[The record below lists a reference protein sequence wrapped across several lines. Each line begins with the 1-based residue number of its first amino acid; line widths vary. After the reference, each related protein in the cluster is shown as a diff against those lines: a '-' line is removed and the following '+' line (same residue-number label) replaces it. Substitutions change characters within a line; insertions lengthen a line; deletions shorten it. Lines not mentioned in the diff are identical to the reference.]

1 MARRPD
7 SLPEMVS
14 SRRTGHGPEILASVS
29 GVSKSFPG
37 VVALRDVDFDVRSGE
52 VNALVGENGA
62 GKSTLIK
69 LMAGLHAPDQGDIVV
84 GEQQLVASPTWA
96 HQAGIA
102 TIHQDHNLVSG
113 MSVAENIV
121 LGRWPS
127 RFGIISKP
135 AMLERSCEALA
146 LVAPELSPH
155 TLARRLSPAER
166 QLVEVAR
173 ALSEKSRILILDEPT
188 TSLSG
193 REIDRLF
200 DVIENLKLQG
210 LGIVFVSHWLEEVF
224 RIADRITVLRDGR
237 LVGTAPAAELNQAR
251 VIQMMVG
258 REVRET
264 VVAERFIGDPVLEV
278 RGLTRDGAISDVTLS
293 VRKGEIVT
301 LAGLVGAGRSDLANC
316 IFGISGYDAGQ
327 VMINGKRLPQRDI
340 NAAIAMGVALIPED
354 RRGQGLVG
362 QLSVAENITLAL
374 FDHIAANG
382 IISFPAEDRIVE
394 DARKSLSIRM
404 SSSKSQVS
412 TLSGGNQQKAIV
424 ARWLAR
430 NPQLLILDEPT
441 KGIDVGAK
449 AEIGQIIVDLA
460 EEGVAILLI
469 SSELPEVM
477 SFSDRV
483 LIMRS
488 GRIVGELDRTEKS
501 PESIM
506 HYATT
511 G

>member
-1 MARRPD
+1 MARGP
-7 SLPEMVS
+7 VS
-14 SRRTGHGPEILASVS
+14 SFSAGSRERSRLNPEVLASVS
-29 GVSKSFPG
+29 AVSKSFPG
-37 VVALRDVDFDVRSGE
+37 VVALNDVDFVVCSGE

-69 LMAGLHAPDQGDIVV
+69 LMAGIYAPDQGNIIV
-84 GEQQLVASPTWA
+84 GEKQLVASPTSA

-102 TIHQDHNLVSG
+102 TIHQDHNLVPG

-121 LGRWPS
+121 LGRWPT
-127 RFGIISKP
+127 RFGVISKT
-135 AMLERSCEALA
+135 AIQERSREALA
-146 LVAPELSPH
+146 LVAPELSPD
-155 TLARRLSPAER
+155 TPARRLSPAEG

-173 ALSEKSRILILDEPT
+173 ALAEKSRILIMDEPT

-193 REIDRLF
+193 PEIDRLF
-200 DVIENLKLQG
+200 DVIDNLKRQG
-210 LGIVFVSHWLEEVF
+210 MGVVFVSHWLEEVF
-224 RIADRITVLRDGR
+224 RIADRITVLRDGK
-237 LVGTAPAAELNQAR
+237 LVGSAPAADLDQTT

-258 REVRET
+258 RDVRET
-264 VVAERFIGDPVLEV
+264 IIPERSIGDPVLEV
-278 RGLTRDGAISDVTLS
+278 RGLSRTGAINDVS
-293 VRKGEIVT
+293 FDVRTGEIVT
-301 LAGLVGAGRSDLANC
+301 LAGLVGAGRTELANC
-316 IFGISGYDAGQ
+316 IFGFSGYDSGE
-327 VMINGKRLPQRDI
+327 VLINGIHLPQRDI
-340 NAAIAMGVALIPED
+340 NAAIRMGLALIPED

-362 QLSVAENITLAL
+362 QLSAANNITLAI
-374 FDHIAANG
+374 FDQVAPKG
-382 IISFPAEDRIVE
+382 VISFPMEDRIVE

-404 SSSKSQVS
+404 PSSKSQVS

-430 NPQLLILDEPT
+430 KPKLLILDEPT

-449 AEIGQIIVDLA
+449 AEIGDIIVELA
-460 EEGVAILLI
+460 EQGVAILLI
-469 SSELPEVM
+469 SSELPEVI

-488 GRIVGELDRTEKS
+488 GRIVGELDRAEKS

>member
-1 MARRPD
+1 MPLGPVSGINAG
-7 SLPEMVS
+7 SPEQAKNSPKV
-14 SRRTGHGPEILASVS
+14 LASVS
-29 GVSKSFPG
+29 SVSKSFPG
-37 VVALRDVDFDVRSGE
+37 VVALQNVDFEVSAGE

-69 LMAGLHAPDQGDIVV
+69 LMAGIYSPDQGKIEV
-84 GEQQLVASPTWA
+84 GGKQLEASPTSA
-96 HQAGIA
+96 HLAGIA
-102 TIHQDHNLVSG
+102 TIHQDHNLVPG

-121 LGRWPS
+121 LGRWPT
-127 RFGIISKP
+127 RLGVISKS
-135 AMLERSCEALA
+135 AMRHRASEALA
-146 LVAPELSPH
+146 LVAPELSLD
-155 TLARRLSPAER
+155 TLARRLSPAEG

-173 ALSEKSRILILDEPT
+173 ALAEKSRILIMDEPT

-193 REIDRLF
+193 PEIDRLF

-210 LGIVFVSHWLEEVF
+210 MGIVFVSHWLEEVF
-224 RIADRITVLRDGR
+224 RVADRVTVLRDGR
-237 LVGTAPAAELNQAR
+237 LVGNAPVADLDQTK

-258 REVRET
+258 RDVRET
-264 VVAERFIGDPVLEV
+264 AIPERSIGAPVLEV
-278 RGLTRDGAISDVTLS
+278 RQLSRTNAIYDVSFS
-293 VRKGEIVT
+293 VRAGEIVT
-301 LAGLVGAGRSDLANC
+301 LAGLVGAGRTDLANC
-316 IFGISGYDAGQ
+316 IFGVSGYDSGE
-327 VMINGKRLPQRDI
+327 VLINGKHLPQRNT
-340 NAAIAMGVALIPED
+340 NAAIQMGLALIPED

-362 QLSVAENITLAL
+362 QLSVAENVTLAV
-374 FDHIAANG
+374 FDQIAPKG
-382 IISFPAEDRIVE
+382 VISFPTEDRIVE

-404 SSSKSQVS
+404 PSSKSQVS

-430 NPQLLILDEPT
+430 KPQLLILDEPT

-449 AEIGQIIVDLA
+449 AEIGEIIVDLA
-460 EEGVAILLI
+460 ERGVAILLI

-488 GRIVGELDRTEKS
+488 GRIVGELDRVEKS

-506 HYATT
+506 NYATT

>member
-1 MARRPD
+1 MARNPASTFKEDSPRRAQQEPD
-7 SLPEMVS
+7 
-14 SRRTGHGPEILASVS
+14 TLASVS
-29 GVSKSFPG
+29 SVSKSFPG
-37 VVALRDVDFDVRSGE
+37 VVALQNVDFEVCSGE

-69 LMAGLHAPDQGDIVV
+69 LMAGIYAPDQGNIVV
-84 GEQQLVASPTWA
+84 GREELEASPTSA

-102 TIHQDHNLVSG
+102 TIHQDHNLVPG

-121 LGRWPS
+121 LGRWPT
-127 RFGIISKP
+127 RFGVISKS
-135 AMLERSCEALA
+135 AMLERSREALA
-146 LVAPELSPH
+146 LVAPELSPD
-155 TLARRLSPAER
+155 TLARRLSPAEG

-173 ALSEKSRILILDEPT
+173 ALAEKSRILIMDEPT

-200 DVIENLKLQG
+200 DVIENLKHQG
-210 LGIVFVSHWLEEVF
+210 MGVVFVSHWLEEVF

-237 LVGTAPAAELNQAR
+237 LVGSSPAASLDPVK

-258 REVRET
+258 RDVRET
-264 VVAERFIGDPVLEV
+264 VIPERSIGDPVLEV
-278 RGLTRDGAISDVTLS
+278 RGLSRTSAISDVSFS
-293 VRKGEIVT
+293 VRRGEIVT
-301 LAGLVGAGRSDLANC
+301 LAGLVGAGRTELANC
-316 IFGISGYDAGQ
+316 IFGVAGYDSGE
-327 VMINGKRLPQRDI
+327 VLINGKRLPQNDTS
-340 NAAIAMGVALIPED
+340 AAIRMGLALIPED

-362 QLSVAENITLAL
+362 QLSVAENVTLAV
-374 FDHIAANG
+374 FDQIAPKG
-382 IISFPAEDRIVE
+382 VISFPTEDRIVE

-404 SSSKSQVS
+404 PSSKSQVS

-430 NPQLLILDEPT
+430 KPQLLILDEPT

-449 AEIGQIIVDLA
+449 AEIGDIIVDLA
-460 EEGVAILLI
+460 EKGVAILLI

-488 GRIVGELDRTEKS
+488 GRIVGELDRKEKS